1 MHGRLKLRP
10 PDAARRRQ
18 REEKLRLYRE
28 AMDTLLGQ
36 GAPPAQVLS
45 LTGSVLAAN
54 PDVGTCW
61 NLRRR
66 ALDTLGGDWVPGELA
81 FVATCLGVNPKSYGA
96 WHHRAWLLGHARA
109 PPAGREDR
117 ALCERLLTSD
127 PRNFHAWEHRRALAT
142 REDPDSELAFAS
154 DLLSRDFSNF
164 SAWHHRLR
172 LLLPAGNLTP
182 ERLKAE
188 LELVQNAV
196 FTDPTDQ
203 SAWVYL
209 RCILSRATAPPRIIG
224 VYVNREDATLAVVF
238 SRPVV
243 VTPDRPDL
251 TATLDGSTLEGAWR
265 SGEGRPRPSHT
276 WLLDLPRPTEAPP
289 TEQRPRL
296 QLGVTW
302 EPDSAH
308 RQVTLLPDE
317 DEAWWQEPI
326 VARELF
332 WPEVGVADPQVLREQ
347 VETCRELLE
356 LEPRSRGCLLTLS
369 LLLSALDP
377 LGHAHEARQHLEHLK
392 EADPL
397 RLGFVADAASRL
409 EAALGVLGLGAGPG
423 RVWLRLPEKAMT
435 SLPLVERMLLVTH
448 LDLSGN
454 LLRSLPKN
462 LGALRRLQEL
472 DLSRNRM
479 SDLGP
484 FPPLPRLERLRLDGN
499 PISHAPALA
508 PLAACPRLARLG
520 LADTP
525 LSSAPEGPAQ
535 LAKLLPLVD
544 IAWT

>member
-1 MHGRLKLRP
+1 GGIPSPRL
-10 PDAARRRQ
+10 
-18 REEKLRLYRE
+18 
-28 AMDTLLGQ
+28 
-36 GAPPAQVLS
+36 GAPVTWDDPEAALGAPQALLVYTGLYWF
-45 LTGSVLAAN
+45 LLVFTGSDPQGL
-54 PDVGTCW
+54 P
-61 NLRRR
+61 
-66 ALDTLGGDWVPGELA
+66 VPNWFILVA
-81 FVATCLGVNPKSYGA
+81 FPV
-96 WHHRAWLLGHARA
+96 
-109 PPAGREDR
+109 
-117 ALCERLLTSD
+117 
-127 PRNFHAWEHRRALAT
+127 HAWEHRRALVA
-142 REDPDSELAFAS
+142 REDPDSELAFAG

-172 LLLPAGNLTP
+172 LLMPAGKP
-182 ERLKAE
+182 MPPDRLKAE

-209 RCILSRATAPPRIIG
+209 RCILSRATPPPRIIC
-224 VYVNREDATLAVVF
+224 VYVDREDATLAVVF

-243 VTPDRPDL
+243 VSPDRPDL
-251 TATLDGSTLEGAWR
+251 RATLDGSALEGAWR

-276 WLLDLPRPTEAPP
+276 WLLDLPRPAEAPP
-289 TEQRPRL
+289 TERPRL

-308 RQVTLLPDE
+308 RQVMLLPDE

-326 VARELF
+326 AARELF
-332 WPEVGVADPQVLREQ
+332 WPEVGVANPQVLWEQ

-377 LGHAHEARQHLEHLK
+377 LGHAHEARKHLENLK

-397 RLGFVADAASRL
+397 RLGFAADAASRL

-423 RVWLRLPEKAMT
+423 PVWLRLPEKAMT
-435 SLPLVERMLLVTH
+435 SLPLPERMVLVTH

-454 LLRSLPKN
+454 LLRTLPPN

-479 SDLGP
+479 SDLGG
-484 FPPLPRLERLRLDGN
+484 FPPLPRLERLRLHGN
-499 PISHAPALA
+499 PIGHAPALA
-508 PLAACPRLARLG
+508 PLAACPRLAHLG
-520 LADTP
+520 LAETP

-535 LAKLLPLVD
+535 LAQLLPLVD
-544 IAWT
+544 VAWT